1 MYGDAEAPPVE
12 PPASMP
18 DPSIDDV
25 TSELGQ
31 PGTPGN
37 AAVDQP
43 GRQPEPLGELEQLE
57 KEGRWEELIASLI
70 EGAASAGSVSE
81 RLRCYLRAAAVYE
94 NQLQDAEKAY
104 ITLQAAFGEDYGNED
119 VAREL
124 ERVAAAQGK
133 SQELISDFEA
143 LLPEV
148 VDVDQKVALYLAM
161 ARWHQHLGDTEA
173 ADAKLAK
180 ATQVDPGS
188 LAAVRARS
196 EQLSRTEDWK
206 KLAEHLTRS
215 VTTLRRQADRVAL
228 LLEAAQLHHRKL
240 QDTPAA
246 VGLYSQVLELEPDSV
261 TALEG
266 LVEITWDDENWAKA
280 LPLLEQLAASP
291 GRSAVD
297 RSRTHQKAALAALRT
312 GDEARARSHA
322 AQVPA
327 LDPGAVSFVRDWVDI
342 AYSRRWWQDVRT
354 LAEWLQARPDLDLPD
369 SEWAELRA
377 RLGQALIEAGEIES
391 ARGQLEQAVALEPT
405 HRRARE
411 LLADVLGRLG
421 DAAAALEHKKV
432 LVEGVG
438 STDDRFTM
446 LVDMARS
453 ERDQMGNKTAALNAF
468 EEARALKPSERS
480 ILHETLELHT
490 ELKQWL
496 PASEILLS
504 LAEDA
509 VPPER
514 ARYLVAAGNI
524 MHYELG
530 DSDAAGELYERA
542 LDDDPGD
549 LKTFERLDKILTA
562 RKDWKEQERAYR
574 RMIKRIGTTT
584 DPDKRAA
591 LLLLWRGLAE
601 IYRMRMQDH
610 KSAIAAL
617 EVCVQLDPD
626 SLKEHESLAELYE
639 SAGSE
644 HNQQAIERRTFLFEK
659 SQESAAM
666 IRQLKALRATYA
678 DAGQWDRVY
687 NVCAALTVL
696 QAADKEE
703 LGFYERGAVAPLT
716 LPGAALSEEIWQKVL
731 YDPNEERRLSLLF
744 SCVAPVVALAR
755 AQDPKALGIKDRYRL
770 DSGSDPSGVARL
782 FEAGAGV
789 LNVMPPAVY
798 LNREFA
804 GDVEILN
811 LRDPAIA
818 TTTVMVGP
826 NIVNGRVE
834 KDVAFIIGRTLA
846 LLRPD
851 HLVLSPH
858 IVPTEPELTAIVHAA
873 FKLCQPSAPVP
884 NPGLY
889 GPYLTLFQKM
899 LPPQALE
906 PLASLVPWLIE
917 SWRDLDLVAWRTAAE
932 RTADRAG
939 LLLCGDLGAAVRMLH
954 ASRGMAAG
962 PAVLDLIRWSVT
974 EGHLGLRDMLGISV
988 A

>member
-1 MYGDAEAPPVE
+1 MYGDAEAPPLA
-12 PPASMP
+12 PPPDSMP

-25 TSELGQ
+25 TSDLGQ
-31 PGTPGN
+31 VQAQD
-37 AAVDQP
+37 AASAA
-43 GRQPEPLGELEQLE
+43 EPLGSQEQLE

-70 EGAASAGSVSE
+70 ESAASATSMGE
-81 RLRCYLRAAAVYE
+81 RVRCYLRAASVYE
-94 NQLQDAEKAY
+94 NQLQDAEKAL
-104 ITLQAAFGEDYGNED
+104 ITLQAAFSEDYGNAE

-133 SQELISDFEA
+133 SNDLIADFEG

-161 ARWHQHLGDTEA
+161 ARWHQHQGDPA
-173 ADAKLAK
+173 GADAKLAK
-180 ATQVDPGS
+180 ASQIDPGS

-196 EQLSRTEDWK
+196 EQLSRAEDWK
-206 KLAEHLTRS
+206 GLAGHLTRS
-215 VTTLRRQADRVAL
+215 AATLRRQADRVAL
-228 LLEAAQLHHRKL
+228 LLEAAEVHHRKL
-240 QDTPAA
+240 NDTSAA
-246 VGLYSQVLELEPDSV
+246 AGLYGQVLEIEPESV
-261 TALEG
+261 SALDG

-280 LPLLEQLAASP
+280 LPLLEQLAAST
-291 GRSAVD
+291 GRPAED
-297 RSRTHQKAALAALRT
+297 RARTHQKAALAALRT
-312 GDEARARSHA
+312 GDEARARGHA

-327 LDPGAVSFVRDWVDI
+327 LDPGSVGFVRDWVDI
-342 AYSRRWWQDVRT
+342 AYSRRWWQDVRS

-369 SEWAELRA
+369 SERAVLRT

-391 ARGQLEQAVALEPT
+391 ARVQLEQAVALEPP

-411 LLADVLGRLG
+411 LLADVLDRLG

-438 STDDRFTM
+438 STEDRFKM
-446 LVDMARS
+446 LVDMARAQ
-453 ERDQMGNKTAALNAF
+453 RDQMDNKAAALAAF

-490 ELKQWL
+490 ELAQWL

-530 DSDAAGELYERA
+530 DSDAASELYERA

-549 LKTFERLDKILTA
+549 LKTFERLDKILTG

-584 DPDKRAA
+584 DPDQRAA

-601 IYRMRMQDH
+601 IYRTRLGDPA
-610 KSAIAAL
+610 SAMAAL

-626 SLKEHESLAELYE
+626 SLKEREALAELYE
-639 SAGSE
+639 AAGSTRHQE
-644 HNQQAIERRTFLFEK
+644 AIEQRTLLFEK
-659 SQESAAM
+659 SQESPAM
-666 IRQLKALRATYA
+666 IRQLKAMRATYA
-678 DAGQWDRVY
+678 DAAQWDRVY
-687 NVCAALTVL
+687 NVCGALTVL

-703 LGFYERGAVAPLT
+703 VGFYERGAVAPLT

-731 YDPNEERRLSLLF
+731 YDPGEDRRLSLLF
-744 SCVAPVVALAR
+744 SCVADIVALAR
-755 AQDPKALGIKDRYRL
+755 AQDPKTIGLKDRYRL

-789 LNVMPPAVY
+789 LNMMPPVVY
-798 LNREFA
+798 LNRDFT

-811 LRDPAIA
+811 VRDPAAIA
-818 TTTVMVGP
+818 STTVMVGP

-846 LLRPD
+846 LLRPA

-858 IVPTEPELTAIVHAA
+858 IVPTEPELTAIVYAA

-889 GPYLTLFQKM
+889 GPYLNLFQKM
-899 LPPQALE
+899 LPPERLE
-906 PLASLVPWLIE
+906 SLASLVPWLIE
-917 SWRDLDLVAWRTAAE
+917 SWRDLDLTAWRTGAE

-974 EGHLGLRDMLGISV
+974 EGHLGLRDMLGITV

>member
-1 MYGDAEAPPVE
+1 MYGDAEAPPVD
-12 PPASMP
+12 PLASMP
-18 DPSIDDV
+18 DPSVDDV
-25 TSELGQ
+25 TSELGVK
-31 PGTPGN
+31 GTSPSP
-37 AAVDQP
+37 DS
-43 GRQPEPLGELEQLE
+43 EPLGQLEQLE

-70 EGAASAGSVSE
+70 EGAATAGSVGE

-94 NQLQDAEKAY
+94 NQLQDGEKAY
-104 ITLQAAFGEDYGNED
+104 ITLQAAFGEDYSNEE

-124 ERVAAAQGK
+124 ERVAATQGRSK
-133 SQELISDFEA
+133 ELIGDFEGM
-143 LLPEV
+143 LPEV
-148 VDVDQKVALYLAM
+148 VDVDQKVALYLAL
-161 ARWHQHLGDTEA
+161 ARWHQNQGDTEGA
-173 ADAKLAK
+173 EAKLAK

-188 LAAVRARS
+188 LVAVRARS
-196 EQLSRTEDWK
+196 EQLTRAEDWK

-215 VTTLRRQADRVAL
+215 VTTLRKQADRVAL
-228 LLEAAQLHHRKL
+228 LLEAAQLYHHKL
-240 QDTPAA
+240 SDAQTAA
-246 VGLYSQVLELEPDSV
+246 GLYGQVLELEPDSSP
-261 TALEG
+261 ALEG
-266 LVEITWDDENWAKA
+266 LVQITWDDENWVKA
-280 LPLLEQLAASP
+280 LPLLERLAASAGQSP
-291 GRSAVD
+291 AD
-297 RSRTHQKAALAALRT
+297 RSRTHQRAAMAALRT
-312 GDEARARSHA
+312 GDEQRARGHA

-327 LDPGAVSFVRDWVDI
+327 LDPTAISFVRDWVDI

-354 LAEWLQARPDLDLPD
+354 LAEWLQSRPDLDLPD
-369 SEWAELRA
+369 SERAELRT

-391 ARGQLEQAVALEPT
+391 ARAELEQAVALEPA

-411 LLADVLGRLG
+411 LLADILGRLG

-432 LVEGVG
+432 LVDGVG

-453 ERDQMGNKTAALNAF
+453 ERDQMNNKTAALTAF
-468 EEARALKPSERS
+468 EEARSLKPSERS

-549 LKTFERLDKILTA
+549 LKTFERLDKILTSK
-562 RKDWKEQERAYR
+562 KDWKEQERAYR

-584 DPDKRAA
+584 DPDQRAA
-591 LLLLWRGLAE
+591 LLLLWKGLAE
-601 IYRMRMQDH
+601 IYRTRMQDQ

-617 EVCVQLDPD
+617 EVCIQLDPD
-626 SLKEHESLAELYE
+626 SLKEHEALAELYE
-639 SAGSE
+639 AAGSE
-644 HNQQAIERRTFLFEK
+644 HSREAIERRTFLFEK
-659 SQESAAM
+659 SQESPSM
-666 IRQLKALRATYA
+666 IRQLKALRASYA

-687 NVCAALTVL
+687 NICAALTVL

-716 LPGAALSEEIWQKVL
+716 LPGSALSEEIWQKVL
-731 YDPNEERRLSLLF
+731 YDPAEDRRLSLLF
-744 SCVAPVVALAR
+744 WCVGDIVALAR
-755 AQDPKALGIKDRYRL
+755 AQDPKAIGLKDRYRL
-770 DSGSDPSGVARL
+770 DSAGDPSGVARL
-782 FEAGAGV
+782 FEGGAGV
-789 LNVMPPAVY
+789 LNVMPPVVY

-811 LRDPAIA
+811 VRDPAIA
-818 TTTVMVGP
+818 NTTVMVGP

-846 LLRPD
+846 LLRPA

-884 NPGLY
+884 NPALY

-899 LPPQALE
+899 LPPDRLE
-906 PLASLVPWLIE
+906 SLASLVPWLIE
-917 SWRDLDLVAWRTAAE
+917 SWRDLDIAAWRAAAE

-962 PAVLDLIRWSVT
+962 PAVLDLIRWSVS